1 MTKLYLDSTLVLLK
15 FLYLFYIHVKVSHQL
30 LDTHISVFIRHPL
43 INYRIFIYLLLVFV
57 NISTNLIQSF
67 VLRVSDRLLNLVLQ
81 VLKVISLLLLVN
93 HFYICESFSRLYYFY
108 ILISGL
114 GYFELKSVFFIR
126 LDEGLDWTLVLF
138 HGNLKN
144 SFAVLI

>member
-30 LDTHISVFIRHPL
+30 LDTHISDFIRHPL

-81 VLKVISLLLLVN
+81 VLKVISLLPLVN
-93 HFYICESFSRLYYFY
+93 HFYICVSCSRLYYFY

-114 GYFELKSVFFIR
+114 GCFELKSVFFIR